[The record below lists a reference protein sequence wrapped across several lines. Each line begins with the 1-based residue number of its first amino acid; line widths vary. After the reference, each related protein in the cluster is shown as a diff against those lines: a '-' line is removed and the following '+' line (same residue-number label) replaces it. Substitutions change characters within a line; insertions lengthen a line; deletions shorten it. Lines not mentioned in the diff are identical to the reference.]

1 MNFPQAQTAERY
13 EPQTR
18 QVPVPFRHV
27 MASYLMRPHR
37 APLTGPFEGEPA

>member
-1 MNFPQAQTAERY
+1 MNIPQAQTAERY

-27 MASYLMRPHR
+27 MASCRRSVTVASAHR
-37 APLTGPFEGEPA
+37 ASRT